1 METMLLVGSL
11 VLLSFISRAADAVLV
26 RSSNDS
32 ISEGN
37 CTGPLDYFLCNCLTT
52 NTTIDIQVSPD
63 QYTFRRQSDCI
74 LENKTSIRIIGN
86 SSNDTVFNCTCDRP
100 FGIVFLRVCNVTI
113 EGIQMVG
120 CGDVVSNIINQT
132 LYTIVPAIHFG
143 AGFRSAVMFYYA
155 KDVRVTD
162 LILLNTLGYGIVT
175 VDTIGNVTLS
185 TVRIINTTFDNDP
198 ACDNYDFSIDTA
210 TFYCSGSGILIV
222 YHDNIEVGTVDEA
235 NTVLTIDQSVFLNN
249 RNLIPD
255 KQLAI
260 LIELTATGFYQLP
273 VPLQGASGISIYYL
287 QKLYD
292 VKTEISNSLFYNNY
306 GSLAGSSIVTSV
318 SSIRGT
324 TFFEKCHFEYEETA
338 LDFAVNSGYLTRGG
352 ISFFHL
358 MTRNAPGIEP
368 LVVTTEIEVIL
379 GVLQCD
385 FTNLGGRLGA
395 ALHFDRISSD
405 TVSLVIVVELCNFI
419 GNVADAGAA
428 VYAIDNGFTSSGG
441 LSVFLIN
448 INAHHNAISPSS
460 SLLHAS
466 SEYITG
472 VFSAKISLFI
482 LNCSEH
488 CSFTNNEPSVFYG
501 HSSSIEVSG
510 SVEFLYNV
518 GNHGGAFDVINTI
531 VYFYQGA
538 HVYFGHNYA
547 MVHGGALDIIS
558 FTINLVTCPIQFLG
572 PNTTDPILTL
582 DRIGDLN
589 LNITFENNT
598 AGSSGI
604 LQSIYANVFYVCFYY
619 PYTITQLNFGLETPV
634 VNGTRSSVYRNVFK
648 FVPEG
653 SASEH
658 LFVSAYLPCPCY
670 DNGTYESGK
679 CLAAEANNTLKLDS
693 PVIAGRSFTIS
704 LVTLDV
710 VGSIGFTQ
718 TLYSDVY
725 YNETSGGHLALDS
738 DQNER
743 PFSIVNR
750 QCTPVD
756 FTIYGL
762 QTTLPKYG
770 NLRLSVIPG
779 SNHDFNFTFDDCP
792 TGFSIQKYENGL
804 YGCACGEFFME
815 SEIRDDFQCNP
826 VSGMIRRLDLR
837 SWLATNDDRIEYTS
851 LCIPTYCDDSL
862 ANFTLEDQNIL
873 CINSHAGRVCG
884 GCVDNLS
891 KVFGSNI
898 CKKCSNIWLATI
910 ILYALLGI
918 ILVLILFFLRF
929 TVTLGAINGLIFFC
943 NAVSINEHLFFNTER
958 SDFLFLR
965 VFISLLNLDLGFEV
979 CFYDKMTQIGKTG
992 LQFVFPIYLWLLIS
1006 IIVYLGRYYFRS
1018 RRVTSS
1024 SVLPVLATLIL
1035 LSYSKLLRT
1044 TISAFSSTTIYYSS
1058 ADSNYTD
1065 LQKISVWYPDP
1076 NVEFLH
1082 GTHVILFLI
1091 GIVFILVFILPLALA
1106 MTFPTVVLRSKRLS
1120 YFFPLFDCFYAPFKG
1135 KYRYWFGARM
1145 IVLIYLSTM
1154 ESIIRSYQEA
1164 LLLSVVIAVL
1174 AFAIVQAYIRPFK
1187 NTIINILDLIFM
1199 GIFILLSVITLYI
1212 YPSSSGYAEVNI
1224 AVNVL
1229 GSVAFVLFCFVL
1241 VFHVYNIIKK
1251 TARYLHTIKTLQEML
1266 RSKGISAN
1274 FDVLFTS
1281 KPIDRNTTN
1290 MSRYGGSQEHSND
1303 DYYAHLQES
1312 LLEQI

>member
-1 METMLLVGSL
+1 M
-11 VLLSFISRAADAVLV
+11 
-26 RSSNDS
+26 
-32 ISEGN
+32 
-37 CTGPLDYFLCNCLTT
+37 CNCLTT
-52 NTTIDIQVSPD
+52 NTTIDIQVSPG
-63 QYTFRRQSDCI
+63 QYTFRRQLDCI
-74 LENKTSIRIIGN
+74 LENKTNIRIIGN
-86 SSNDTVFNCTCDRP
+86 SSDDTVFNCDGP
-100 FGIVFLRVCNVTI
+100 FSIVFLRVCNVTI

-120 CGDVVSNIINQT
+120 CGDVVSNVINQT
-132 LYTIVPAIHFG
+132 LYTIVPAAHFG
-143 AGFRSAVMFYYA
+143 AGFRSAVMFYHA

-255 KQLAI
+255 RQLAI
-260 LIELTATGFYQLP
+260 LVELIATGFYRLP
-273 VPLQGASGISIYYL
+273 VPLQGASGISFYYL

-306 GSLAGSSIVTSV
+306 GSLAGSSIVASA
-318 SSIRGT
+318 SSIRST
-324 TFFEKCHFEYEETA
+324 TFFERCHFECEETA
-338 LDFAVNSGYLTRGG
+338 LNFAVNSRYLTRGG
-352 ISFFHL
+352 ISFFYL

-368 LVVTTEIEVIL
+368 LVVTTAIEVSIL
-379 GVLQCD
+379 GVLQCN
-385 FTNLGGRLGA
+385 FTNLGGKLGA
-395 ALHFDRISSD
+395 ALHIYKVSPD
-405 TVSLVIVVELCNFI
+405 TVSLVIIVEQCNFI

-428 VYAIDNGFTSSGG
+428 VYAIDNGFGASASSGG
-441 LSVFLIN
+441 LSVLLIN

-460 SLLHAS
+460 SLLRAS

-472 VFSAKISLFI
+472 VFTAQNLLLTLI
-482 LNCSEH
+482 CSEH

-501 HSSSIEVSG
+501 HSSSIVISG
-510 SVEFLYNV
+510 SVDFTYNV
-518 GNHGGAFDVINTI
+518 GHHGGAFDVINTI

-538 HVYFGHNYA
+538 QVYFGHNHA
-547 MVHGGALDIIS
+547 VVHGGALDIFLS
-558 FTINLVTCPIQFLG
+558 TINLQTLVTCPIQFLG
-572 PNTTDPILTL
+572 QNTTDPIFTL
-582 DRIGDLN
+582 NRIGDLN
-589 LNITFENNT
+589 LNITFESNT

-604 LQSIYANVFYVCFYY
+604 LQSIYANVFYVCYYY
-619 PYTITQLNFGLETPV
+619 PHTITQFNFGLETPV
-634 VNGTRSSVYRNVFK
+634 VNGTRPSVYHNVFN
-648 FVPEG
+648 FVPED

-670 DNGTYESGK
+670 DNGTYDSEN

-710 VGSIGFTQ
+710 VGSIGFTR

-725 YNETSGGHLALDS
+725 YNEISDGHLALDS
-738 DQNER
+738 DQNTR
-743 PFSIVNR
+743 AFSIVNR

-762 QTTLPKYG
+762 QTTLPTHG

-779 SNHDFNFTFDDCP
+779 SDHDFHFTFDGCP

-804 YGCACGEFFME
+804 YGCACGEFFIE

-837 SWLATNDDRIEYTS
+837 SWLATNDDRIEYSS
-851 LCIPTYCDDSL
+851 LCTPTYCDDL
-862 ANFTLEDQNIL
+862 LTNFTLENRNIL
-873 CINSHAGRVCG
+873 CTNSHAGRVCG

-898 CKKCSNIWLATI
+898 CKNCSNIWLATI

-918 ILVLILFFLRF
+918 ILVLILFVLRF

-943 NAVSINEHLFFNTER
+943 NAVSINEHLFFNTEE

-965 VFISLLNLDLGFEV
+965 VFISLLNLDLGFEI

-1006 IIVYLGRYYFRS
+1006 IIVFLGRYYFRS
-1018 RRVTSS
+1018 QRVTSS
-1024 SVLPVLATLIL
+1024 LVLPVLATLML

-1044 TISAFSSTTIYYSS
+1044 TISVFSSTTVLYSS
-1058 ADSNYTD
+1058 AQSNYTD
-1065 LQKISVWYPDP
+1065 LQKISVWHPDP
-1076 NVEFLH
+1076 NVEYLH
-1082 GTHVILFLI
+1082 GTHIILFLI
-1091 GIVFILVFILPLALA
+1091 GVVFTLVFILPLALA
-1106 MTFPTVVLRSKRLS
+1106 MTFPTVVLRPKRLS
-1120 YFFPLFDCFYAPFKG
+1120 YFFPLFDCFYAPFKD

-1212 YPSSSGYAEVNI
+1212 YPSTSSYAEVNI
-1224 AVNVL
+1224 AVKVL

-1241 VFHVYNIIKK
+1241 VFHVHNIIKK
-1251 TARYLHTIKTLQEML
+1251 TDRYSHAIETLQETL
-1266 RSKGISAN
+1266 RAKGISTN
-1274 FDVLFTS
+1274 FDVLFSTS
-1281 KPIDRNTTN
+1281 KPIDKNNVR
-1290 MSRYGGSQEHSND
+1290 MSRCDGSQEHSD
-1303 DYYAHLQES
+1303 DNYYAHLRES
-1312 LLEQI
+1312 FLDQV